1 MKKTEKKS
9 GLWTGLNDRFPLPGI
24 GLACAGILMMAYGI
38 SRGEM
43 SVVFDKAVRICM
55 ECIGIG

>member
-9 GLWTGLNDRFPLPGI
+9 GFWTNLNDCFPLPGI
-24 GLACAGILMMAYGI
+24 GLVSAGIVMMAYGI

>member
-9 GLWTGLNDRFPLPGI
+9 GFWTNLNDCFPLPGI
-24 GLACAGILMMAYGI
+24 GLACAGILMMAYGF

>member
-1 MKKTEKKS
+1 MKKTEKQR
-9 GLWTGLNDRFPLPGI
+9 GFWTNLNDCFPLPGI
-24 GLACAGILMMAYGI
+24 GLVCAGILMMADGI

>member
-1 MKKTEKKS
+1 MKQETKIR
-9 GLWTGLNDRFPLPGI
+9 GLQRSLNGRVPLLGILAAILGI
-24 GLACAGILMMAYGI
+24 GMMIYGI

>member
-1 MKKTEKKS
+1 MS
-9 GLWTGLNDRFPLPGI
+9 GRNFFSRH
-24 GLACAGILMMAYGI
+24 AGILLAAAGLCLMVFGI

-55 ECIGIG
+55 ELSLIHISEPTRH